1 MGEQKIHQPPMTIHE
16 QVENLKSIGRI
27 VNDEEYAKHILNDIF
42 YIRLIKAYSL
52 DLKLKY
58 GNYY

>member
-1 MGEQKIHQPPMTIHE
+1 MKEQKIHQPPMTIHE

-42 YIRLIKAYSL
+42 YIR
-52 DLKLKY
+52 
-58 GNYY
+58 

>member
-1 MGEQKIHQPPMTIHE
+1 MTIHE

-42 YIRLIKAYSL
+42 YIR
-52 DLKLKY
+52 
-58 GNYY
+58 